1 MFKNATIKF
10 KFMAAIMA
18 VGALSLLATL
28 VFVQVQRNAN
38 YNRYAHQVS
47 QTLKLKVKDAIAQK
61 ENLGLTNAIAVS
73 SNAVVKDALI
83 TATRESLISE
93 IKSIGDTYDKNSN
106 FKGIRVHVHDAEGK
120 SFVRSFNTEKFG
132 DDLLSFRFLARKVKA
147 EKKGISGIEVGKDG
161 LMIRAVAPVFLGDEY
176 YGAVEFGQGVG
187 SVNRD
192 FAKEGKFY
200 VMLINE
206 LALKHAEQSRNN
218 KQVGPYKIVN
228 NKWFNDKDINYA
240 NALDFATL
248 KKEGFIFTPEY
259 YITAMPVI
267 DMEGQDVG
275 LHVIGLPL
283 EEFNAAFKES
293 DSIISTMFI
302 VFSIIVV
309 LILGVIYILLN
320 VTVAKPLE
328 RFGSGLQG
336 FFDYLNRK
344 ASSAHPIAMQ
354 SNDEF
359 GKLATVVNANIAM
372 IQENVT
378 QEKAVI
384 ADVERIVKMV
394 QAGFYSY
401 RLEAQS
407 NNPEL
412 RELKEIFNRML
423 ESSQQNFEDILNSI
437 LSFASSNFTSQL
449 ELQEHSGKLGSL
461 IGSINT
467 LGVSISELMA
477 LIYKTGLVLQ
487 EDTKEL
493 ILSSE
498 RLDGAA
504 NKQTK
509 AIENTAK
516 AVQEISGIIEN
527 NDHHIASMT
536 EQAQN
541 MRSLSGAIGD
551 IADQTNL
558 LALNAAI
565 EAARAG
571 EHGRG
576 FAVVADE
583 VRNLAEKTQ
592 KALSEININI
602 NSLMQMANDVR
613 NASAEQLT
621 KMNAISDVT
630 EDLTAANNNNAKIAS
645 DVYEKS
651 RHISL
656 RVNSLVEVSKQTEAL
671 KRPRDQVCDIKLVFE
686 INAIKLKFLLLKD
699 KLLTNLAL
707 KENFSKASLQDDP
720 VPVWVSNYGC
730 VKLKSTQTWRS
741 FEESHAT
748 LMSKMQEL
756 IKRRTNGEAFE
767 AVHPLI
773 LQIERATHEFFDSID
788 RIKTEQCK
796 LMDDECRS

>member
-28 VFVQVQRNAN
+28 VFVQMQRNAN

-83 TATRESLISE
+83 TATRESLIAE

-106 FKGIRVHVHDAEGK
+106 FKSIRVHIHDADGK

-309 LILGVIYILLN
+309 LILGVIYLLLN
-320 VTVAKPLE
+320 ATVAKPLE
-328 RFGSGLQG
+328 RFGAGLQG

-423 ESSQQNFEDILNSI
+423 ESSQQNFEDILNTI

-498 RLDGAA
+498 QLDGAA

-621 KMNAISDVT
+621 KMNAISEVT

-651 RHISL
+651 RHISS

-773 LQIERATHEFFDSID
+773 LQIERATHEFFDRID

>member
-10 KFMAAIMA
+10 KFMAAVLA
-18 VGALSLLATL
+18 VGALSLLATFT
-28 VFVQVQRNAN
+28 FVQLQRSTN
-38 YNRYAHQVS
+38 YDRYAQQTS
-47 QTLKLKVKDAIAQK
+47 QTLKVKVKEAIAQK
-61 ENLGLTNAIAVS
+61 ENLGLTNAISFS
-73 SNAVVKDALI
+73 SNAIVKDALI
-83 TATRESLISE
+83 TSSRESLIAE
-93 IKSIGDTYDKNSN
+93 IKMIGETYDKNSN
-106 FKGIRVHVHDAEGK
+106 FKGIRVHVHDADGK
-120 SFVRSFNTEKFG
+120 SFVRSFNSEKFG
-132 DDLLSFRFLARKVKA
+132 DDLLAFRFLARKIKA

-161 LMIRAVAPVFLGDEY
+161 LMIRAVAPVFLGDDY

-200 VMLINE
+200 MMVINDN
-206 LALKHAEQSRNN
+206 ALKLAEQSRNN
-218 KQVGPYKIVN
+218 KPVGPYKLVN
-228 NKWFNDKDINYA
+228 DKWFNDKDVVYA
-240 NALDFATL
+240 NTFDFAKL
-248 KKEGFIFTPEY
+248 KKDGFIFTPEF
-259 YITAMPVI
+259 YITSMPVI
-267 DMEGQDVG
+267 DMEGQEVG
-275 LHVIGLPL
+275 LHIMGLPF

-302 VFSIIVV
+302 VFSIIIV
-309 LILGVIYILLN
+309 LILCVIYLLLN

-328 RFGSGLQG
+328 RFGLGLQS

-344 ASSAHPIAMQ
+344 IQTVSHISINSH
-354 SNDEF
+354 DEF
-359 GKLATVVNANIAM
+359 GKLATVVNANITT
-372 IQENVT
+372 IQANLT
-378 QEKAVI
+378 LEKGVI
-384 ADVERIVKMV
+384 SDVERIVKLV

-412 RELKEIFNRML
+412 EELKTIFNRML
-423 ESSQQNFEDILNSI
+423 ESSQQNFEDILGSI

-449 ELQEHSGKLGSL
+449 ELKEHSGKLGSL

-487 EDTKEL
+487 EDTQDL
-493 ILSSE
+493 IKSSE
-498 RLDGAA
+498 KLDGAA
-504 NKQTK
+504 NIQTK

-527 NDHHIASMT
+527 NDHHIVSMT

-541 MRSLSGAIGD
+541 MRSLSGAIRD

-583 VRNLAEKTQ
+583 VRTLAEKTQ
-592 KALSEININI
+592 KALSEIDINI
-602 NSLMQMANDVR
+602 NSLMQMVNDVR
-613 NASAEQLT
+613 HASATQLSKMEAIGDVTDQLT
-621 KMNAISDVT
+621 Q
-630 EDLTAANNNNAKIAS
+630 ANNNNAVIS
-645 DVYEKS
+645 SEVFEKS
-651 RHISL
+651 RHIST
-656 RVNSLVEVSKQTEAL
+656 RVDSLVQVSKQTEAL

-699 KLLTNLAL
+699 KLLTHLAR
-707 KENFSKASLQDDP
+707 KENFAKASLKDDP
-720 VPVWVSNYGC
+720 VPIWVSQYQC
-730 VKLKSTQTWRS
+730 VKLKSTQTWRT
-741 FEESHAT
+741 FEESHRT
-748 LMSKMQEL
+748 LMDKMNLL
-756 IKRRTNGEAFE
+756 IQRRTNGEPFE

-773 LQIERATHEFFDSID
+773 LEIEQATHTFFDDID

-796 LMDDECRS
+796 LMDSECRS

>member
-1 MFKNATIKF
+1 
-10 KFMAAIMA
+10 MAAILA
-18 VGALSLLATL
+18 VGVLSLLATL
-28 VFVQVQRNAN
+28 VFVQMQRNAN
-38 YNRYAHQVS
+38 YNRYAYQVS
-47 QTLKLKVKDAIAQK
+47 ETLKSKIKDAIAQK

-73 SNAVVKDALI
+73 SNALVKDALI
-83 TATRESLISE
+83 TATRESLIAE

-106 FKGIRVHVHDAEGK
+106 FKGIRVHVHDADGK
-120 SFVRSFNTEKFG
+120 SFVRNFNTEKFG

-200 VMLINE
+200 VMLIND
-206 LALKHAEQSRNN
+206 LALKYAEQSRSN

-240 NALDFATL
+240 NALDFAKL

-259 YITAMPVI
+259 YITSMPVV

-309 LILGVIYILLN
+309 LILVVIYLLLS

-328 RFGSGLQG
+328 RFGLGLQG

-344 ASSAHPIAMQ
+344 SSTAHPIVMQ

-372 IQENVT
+372 IQDNVT

-407 NNPEL
+407 SNPEL

-449 ELQEHSGKLGSL
+449 ELKEHSGKLGSL

-487 EDTKEL
+487 QDTQEL
-493 ILSSE
+493 IRSSE
-498 RLDGAA
+498 ALDGAA

-509 AIENTAK
+509 AIENMSK
-516 AVQEISGIIEN
+516 SVREISGIIAN
-527 NDHHIASMT
+527 NDQHIASMT
-536 EQAQN
+536 YQAQN

-613 NASAEQLT
+613 NASAEQLN

-630 EDLTAANNNNAKIAS
+630 EDLTEANNNNANVAS

-651 RHISL
+651 RHIST

-671 KRPRDQVCDIKLVFE
+671 KRPRDQVCDIKLVFQ

-720 VPVWVSNYGC
+720 VPAWISNYGC
-730 VKLKSTQTWRS
+730 AKLKSTQTWHT
-741 FEESHAT
+741 FEQSHAT
-748 LMSKMQEL
+748 LIAKMQEL

-773 LQIERATHEFFDSID
+773 LQIEKATHELFDSID

-796 LMDDECRS
+796 LLDEECRS

>member
-1 MFKNATIKF
+1 VFKNATIKF

-47 QTLKLKVKDAIAQK
+47 QTLKSKVKEAIAQK

-83 TATRESLISE
+83 TATRDSLITE

-106 FKGIRVHVHDAEGK
+106 FKGIRVHIHDADGK

-132 DDLLSFRFLARKVKA
+132 DDLLAFRFLARKVKA
-147 EKKGISGIEVGKDG
+147 EKKGMSGIEVGKDG
-161 LMIRAVAPVFLGDEY
+161 LMIRAIAPVFLGDEY

-192 FAKEGKFY
+192 FTKEGKFY

-228 NKWFNDKDINYA
+228 DKWFNDKDVNYA

-302 VFSIIVV
+302 VFSVIVV

-344 ASSAHPIAMQ
+344 VSSAHPITMQ

-401 RLEAQS
+401 RLEAHS

-498 RLDGAA
+498 QLDGAA

-651 RHISL
+651 RHISS

-741 FEESHAT
+741 FEESHAI

-756 IKRRTNGEAFE
+756 IKRRTNGEDFE

-796 LMDDECRS
+796 LLDEECRS

>member
-1 MFKNATIKF
+1 VFKNATIKF
-10 KFMAAIMA
+10 KFMAAILA
-18 VGALSLLATL
+18 VGILSLLATL
-28 VFVQVQRNAN
+28 VFVQTQRNAN
-38 YNRYAHQVS
+38 YDRYAQ
-47 QTLKLKVKDAIAQK
+47 QTAQALKSKVKDAIVQK

-83 TATRESLISE
+83 TATRESLIAE

-106 FKGIRVHVHDAEGK
+106 FKGIRVHIHDADGK

-132 DDLLSFRFLARKVKA
+132 DDLLAFRFLARKVKA

-161 LMIRAVAPVFLGDEY
+161 LMIRAIAPVFLGDEY

-200 VMLINE
+200 VMLIND

-228 NKWFNDKDINYA
+228 DKWFNDKDINYA
-240 NALDFATL
+240 NALDFAKL

-309 LILGVIYILLN
+309 LILGVIYILLS

-498 RLDGAA
+498 QLDGAA

-651 RHISL
+651 RHISS

-707 KENFSKASLQDDP
+707 KENFSKASLSDDP
-720 VPVWVSNYGC
+720 VPVWVSNYSC

-741 FEESHAT
+741 FEESHAI

-756 IKRRTNGEAFE
+756 IKRRTNGEDFE

>member
-1 MFKNATIKF
+1 
-10 KFMAAIMA
+10 
-18 VGALSLLATL
+18 
-28 VFVQVQRNAN
+28 
-38 YNRYAHQVS
+38 
-47 QTLKLKVKDAIAQK
+47 
-61 ENLGLTNAIAVS
+61 
-73 SNAVVKDALI
+73 
-83 TATRESLISE
+83 
-93 IKSIGDTYDKNSN
+93 
-106 FKGIRVHVHDAEGK
+106 
-120 SFVRSFNTEKFG
+120 
-132 DDLLSFRFLARKVKA
+132 
-147 EKKGISGIEVGKDG
+147 
-161 LMIRAVAPVFLGDEY
+161 
-176 YGAVEFGQGVG
+176 
-187 SVNRD
+187 
-192 FAKEGKFY
+192 
-200 VMLINE
+200 
-206 LALKHAEQSRNN
+206 
-218 KQVGPYKIVN
+218 
-228 NKWFNDKDINYA
+228 
-240 NALDFATL
+240 
-248 KKEGFIFTPEY
+248 
-259 YITAMPVI
+259 
-267 DMEGQDVG
+267 
-275 LHVIGLPL
+275 
-283 EEFNAAFKES
+283 
-293 DSIISTMFI
+293 
-302 VFSIIVV
+302 
-309 LILGVIYILLN
+309 
-320 VTVAKPLE
+320 
-328 RFGSGLQG
+328 
-336 FFDYLNRK
+336 
-344 ASSAHPIAMQ
+344 
-354 SNDEF
+354 
-359 GKLATVVNANIAM
+359 
-372 IQENVT
+372 
-378 QEKAVI
+378 
-384 ADVERIVKMV
+384 
-394 QAGFYSY
+394 
-401 RLEAQS
+401 
-407 NNPEL
+407 
-412 RELKEIFNRML
+412 
-423 ESSQQNFEDILNSI
+423 
-437 LSFASSNFTSQL
+437 
-449 ELQEHSGKLGSL
+449 
-461 IGSINT
+461 
-467 LGVSISELMA
+467 MA

-621 KMNAISDVT
+621 KMNAISEVT
-630 EDLTAANNNNAKIAS
+630 EDLTATNNNNTKIAS

-651 RHISL
+651 RHISS
-656 RVNSLVEVSKQTEAL
+656 RVNSLVEVSKQTKAL
-671 KRPRDQVCDIKLVFE
+671 ERPSDQVCDIKLVFE

-699 KLLTNLAL
+699 KLLTNIAL

-720 VPVWVSNYGC
+720 VPAWVSNYGG

-741 FEESHAT
+741 FEESHAV

-756 IKRRTNGEAFE
+756 IKRRTNGEDFE

-773 LQIERATHEFFDSID
+773 LQIERATHEFFDRID

-796 LMDDECRS
+796 LLDEECRS

>member
-1 MFKNATIKF
+1 VFKNATIKF
-10 KFMAAIMA
+10 KFMAAILA
-18 VGALSLLATL
+18 VGILSLLATL
-28 VFVQVQRNAN
+28 VFVQTQRNAN
-38 YNRYAHQVS
+38 YDRYAQ
-47 QTLKLKVKDAIAQK
+47 QTAQALKLKVKDAIVQK

-83 TATRESLISE
+83 TATRESLIAE

-106 FKGIRVHVHDAEGK
+106 FKGIRVHIHDADGK

-132 DDLLSFRFLARKVKA
+132 DDLLAFRFLARKVKA

-192 FAKEGKFY
+192 FTKEGKFY
-200 VMLINE
+200 VMLIND
-206 LALKHAEQSRNN
+206 LALKYAEQSRNN

-228 NKWFNDKDINYA
+228 DKWFNDKDINYA
-240 NALDFATL
+240 NALDFAKL

-309 LILGVIYILLN
+309 LILGVIYILLS

-344 ASSAHPIAMQ
+344 ASSAHPIVMQ

-477 LIYKTGLVLQ
+477 LIYKTGMVLQ

-651 RHISL
+651 RHISS

-707 KENFSKASLQDDP
+707 KENFSKASLSDDP
-720 VPVWVSNYGC
+720 VPVWVSNYSC

-741 FEESHAT
+741 FEESHAI

-756 IKRRTNGEAFE
+756 IKRRTNGEDFE